1 MNMKYSAVKNC
12 KWANAEH
19 LSIECEVNFDDITFE
34 EWTPFAANPLDHYE
48 HGREIFAKAI
58 ANDFGEVAE
67 YVEPPQPTMPKQK
80 LTDPTIDVTPT
91 EVTTDPII

>member
-1 MNMKYSAVKNC
+1 MKYNQVRNC

-19 LSIECEVNFDDITFE
+19 SSIECEVNFDNITSE
-34 EWTPFAANPLDHYE
+34 EWTPFGANPLDHYE

-58 ANDFGEVAE
+58 AGEFGEVAE
-67 YVEPPQPTMPKQK
+67 YIEPPQPIAKVK
-80 LTDPTIDVTPT
+80 LVDPTIDVTPT